1 MSKID
6 GQYNPIIKPEPIN
19 MCTIRDHEEPLVQF
33 LHREIQKFGNITNAC
48 PPKIGT
54 YYLHGFSINQN
65 DFPIALPS
73 GEFRLDLNS
82 SFLDD
87 GIEKRIASNQL
98 YFKIT

>member
-6 GQYNPIIKPEPIN
+6 GEYNSIIKPEPIN

-48 PPKIGT
+48 PPKIGI
-54 YYLHGFSINQN
+54 YYLHGFTINQN
-65 DFPIALPS
+65 DFPMLLPS

-87 GIEKRIASNQL
+87 GIEKKIASNQL